1 MRKPKKTGGP
11 GKSPG
16 GSTPPKGSRFTKG
29 KSGNPAGRPKGSRN
43 IRTLIMEA
51 ARNQVSVTIAG
62 TRRRISAAQATALQL
77 ALKAARGNQRAIIT
91 FLDRIDQIETEAVAA
106 KPAQFTLSD
115 ADVEVLR
122 AAYERMK
129 QCNPDKSED

>member
-1 MRKPKKTGGP
+1 MRKPKKTGRS

-16 GSTPPKGSRFTKG
+16 AGTPPKDTRFTKG

-62 TRRRISAAQATALQL
+62 ARRRISAAQATALQL
-77 ALKAARGNQRAIIT
+77 ALKAARGDQRAIIA
-91 FLDRIDQIETEAVAA
+91 FLDRIDQIETEAAA
-106 KPAQFTLSD
+106 TKPTEFTISD

-122 AAYERMK
+122 AGYARMK